1 MRVWVRL
8 LCLAAVAVVF
18 CAPLFAGLGR
28 TDQENDEA
36 IYSYA
41 VESILETG
49 DWLNPRI
56 APTTDAVFLEKP
68 PLKFWIVALPIR
80 LGLLPDNGFGLRFWD
95 AVFGSLAFLYVF
107 AIGRRMAG
115 WFCGVVGLVILYS
128 FDSLIFAHGL
138 RGNNM
143 EAPLMLAYAGAVYH
157 FARWAETDDARGGWR
172 HALAVGLYFFLG
184 FMTKFVAALF
194 LPMVLGAATLELTSA
209 RDKALREWRTWVV
222 VLGVVAVLVAPWF
235 IYQMLQPGRGLW
247 AVMLGEHVY
256 KRFNAWLDPNHVK
269 PWYHYFVDLFDQMTA
284 AGTAW
289 VIIAGAV
296 LIHARVLRE
305 RWPEGTLTLYWFWL
319 PFVLMSLGTSKLRH
333 YTYPFLPPVALAG
346 GYFMA
351 SVANVIDDMAA
362 GRPPAWMSRIAQ
374 KIRVDR
380 LVAGGRAA
388 LPRMTAAVSPRS
400 GDAIRVL
407 RVVLLVAAIGYLGLA
422 AIALVYPGRL
432 ELAGLL
438 IVRHPSVWRP
448 ALIAMVLGLLAGRGR
463 STARIAVP
471 LVLMALL
478 PIAWYRTTL
487 NRVMF
492 EHHPLLT
499 SRNCVQEVQDD
510 ERKAGRPV
518 LNVYVYLPGHTYQH
532 PYFFYYRQLG
542 WDRQE
547 GLADEQLMAM
557 LDTPGLQRPIMMPRD
572 QYLAAHAAHD
582 GPTAPLRSLVQ
593 VEDIVILMPGPYA
606 KCGI

>member
-1 MRVWVRL
+1 MIAMRVWVRL
-8 LCLAAVAVVF
+8 LCLAAVVVVF

-49 DWLNPRI
+49 DWLNPRL

-80 LGLLPDNGFGLRFWD
+80 LGLLPDNDFGLRFWD
-95 AVFGSLAFLYVF
+95 PVFGSLAFLYVF

-115 WFCGVVGLVILYS
+115 WFCGVVALLILYS

-143 EAPLMLAYAGAVYH
+143 EAALVLAYAGAVYH
-157 FARWAETDDARGGWR
+157 FLRWAEAGDDRGGWR
-172 HALAVGLYFFLG
+172 HALAIGLYFVLG

-388 LPRMTAAVSPRS
+388 LPMMTAAVSLRS
-400 GDAIRVL
+400 GNAIRVL
-407 RVVLLVAAIGYLGLA
+407 RVVLLV
-422 AIALVYPGRL
+422 
-432 ELAGLL
+432 
-438 IVRHPSVWRP
+438 
-448 ALIAMVLGLLAGRGR
+448 LLAGHGR

-499 SRNCVQEVQDD
+499 SRNCVQEVQHA
-510 ERKAGRPV
+510 ELKAGRPV
-518 LNVYVYLPGHTYQH
+518 PGVYVYMPSHYYAH
-532 PYFFYYRQLG
+532 PYFFYYRKLG

-547 GLADEQLMAM
+547 GLADEQLMQM

-572 QYLAAHAAHD
+572 QYLACLHI
-582 GPTAPLRSLVQ
+582 S
-593 VEDIVILMPGPYA
+593 
-606 KCGI
+606 